1 MDPMA
6 DEEAKKA
13 MGEDPND
20 PNRIKS
26 EGLKF
31 VFT

>member
-1 MDPMA
+1 MDTVA

-13 MGEDPND
+13 LVDDPND